1 MLDHSTLPD
10 HEEEIVTQ
18 MLTPPAANSEAL
30 KASFDEQG
38 YLLVPGAFTGETLAQ
53 IQAEVDSMIERCR
66 AAGRKLEA
74 HWRGDWRESV
84 KVEGDKQ
91 ARSVLSIHRVHEHS
105 AFLAR
110 LLFDDR
116 LLDPVG
122 ALIGPNLQLHHTLMH
137 AKPPREGAAFPLHQ
151 DYDYFPHRLDTMLAA
166 TLYLDDA
173 GPENGCFCVIPG
185 SHNRGY
191 IPHVHEGSHHLP
203 VDQYP
208 IEAGT
213 PIAMKAGDLLIF
225 SYLTIHGSTPNV
237 SEHWRRMLL
246 FEFRS
251 PLDSHKT
258 EPEGAVGRGLIVRGV
273 HPNPV
278 PQEGEHY

>member
-1 MLDHSTLPD
+1 MKM
-10 HEEEIVTQ
+10 TQ
-18 MLTPPAANSEAL
+18 AASPAAASSTAL
-30 KASFDEQG
+30 KVQFDEQG
-38 YLLVPGAFTGETLAQ
+38 YVLVRAAFTGESLERIT
-53 IQAEVDSMIERCR
+53 AEVDAMIERCL
-66 AAGRKLEA
+66 AAGRRLEA
-74 HWRGDWRESV
+74 HWRGTWRESV
-84 KVEGDKQ
+84 AVAGDKQ

-116 LLDPVG
+116 LLDPVA
-122 ALIGPNLQLHHTLMH
+122 ALIGPDIQLHHTLMH
-137 AKPPREGAAFPLHQ
+137 AKPPRQGAAFPLHQ

-173 GPENGCFCVIPG
+173 DRENGCFCVIPG
-185 SHNRGY
+185 SHRRGY

-213 PIAMKAGDLLIF
+213 PVPMEAGDLLLF
-225 SYLTIHGSTPNV
+225 SYLTIHGSYPNV
-237 SEHWRRMLL
+237 SERWRRMLL

-251 PLDSHKT
+251 PLDSRT
-258 EPEGAVGRGLIVRGV
+258 TDPEGAVGRGLIVRGV
-273 HPNPV
+273 HPDPR
-278 PQEGEHY
+278 PQEGESY